1 MHLPDALNGDLLLL
15 IIHDINTKKIDG
27 LHPLRL
33 GMLILGGIRLVPR
46 LVMTPIER
54 HRTLNTVDE
63 NMIDGIMDQG
73 HSIGSFICCVNW
85 YSHGD
90 NSY

>member
-1 MHLPDALNGDLLLL
+1 MHLPDVLNGDLLLL
-15 IIHDINTKKIDG
+15 IIHVIRMSRIDG
-27 LHPLRL
+27 LHQLMLEMLKPGGTRL
-33 GMLILGGIRLVPR
+33 LVRLVI
-46 LVMTPIER
+46 TPIER

-73 HSIGSFICCVNW
+73 HSIGSFMCCVNW

-90 NSY
+90 LLL

>member
-1 MHLPDALNGDLLLL
+1 
-15 IIHDINTKKIDG
+15 
-27 LHPLRL
+27 
-33 GMLILGGIRLVPR
+33 MLKLGGIHQVPR

-54 HRTLNTVDE
+54 HRTLNTVNED
-63 NMIDGIMDQG
+63 MIDGIMDQG

-90 NSY
+90 LLH

>member
-1 MHLPDALNGDLLLL
+1 MN
-15 IIHDINTKKIDG
+15 KIDG
-27 LHPLRL
+27 LHQLVVEVLTLGFTRL
-33 GMLILGGIRLVPR
+33 IMRLVI
-46 LVMTPIER
+46 TPIER
-54 HRTLNTVDE
+54 HRTLNTVNED
-63 NMIDGIMDQG
+63 MIDGIMDQG